1 MVKNKGG
8 GNHKHMARKGFGG
21 GQKMQNKLRI
31 SEDGCEVYA
40 QVEKLLGNGMCYVTC
55 MDNVKRLC
63 VIRGKFRG
71 RGKRENTLVTGT
83 WCLVGRRDYLSEPTG
98 GKFEQSDL
106 LEVYAESDK
115 QRLRA
120 QVPSVDWNKF
130 LANDAINS
138 HNTQS
143 EQQEVE
149 FIDDRQED
157 YKRLMAEQIGVTKKL
172 DLNVGIDS
180 TLEEGEGGNDEVD
193 IDDI

>member
-21 GQKMQNKLRI
+21 SQKMQNKLRI
-31 SEDGCEVYA
+31 SEDECEVYA
-40 QVEKLLGNGMCYVTC
+40 QVEKLLGNGMCYVIC

-71 RGKRENTLVTGT
+71 RGKRDNTLVNGT
-83 WCLVGRRDYLSEPTG
+83 WCLVGRRDYLSGPVE
-98 GKFEQSDL
+98 GKMEQSDL

-120 QVPSVDWNKF
+120 QVPTVDWNKF
-130 LANDAINS
+130 LTNDAINS

-157 YKRLMAEQIGVTKKL
+157 YKRLMAEQIGITKKL
-172 DLNVGIDS
+172 DLSVGKDS
-180 TLEEGEGGNDEVD
+180 SLEEGEGGNDEID

>member
-1 MVKNKGG
+1 MVKNSGG

-21 GQKMQNKLRI
+21 NQKTQNKLRI
-31 SEDGCEVYA
+31 SEDECEVYA
-40 QVEKLLGNGMCYVTC
+40 QVEKLLGNGMCYVEC

-63 VIRGKFRG
+63 IIRGKFRG
-71 RGKRENTLVTGT
+71 RGKRDNTLTNGT
-83 WCLVGRRDYLSEPTG
+83 WCLVGRRDYLSQPAE

-120 QVPSVDWNKF
+120 QVPTVDWNKF
-130 LANDAINS
+130 LSKDAANSFNS
-138 HNTQS
+138 AA
-143 EQQEVE
+143 EQEVE

-157 YKRLMAEQIGVTKKL
+157 YKRLMAEQIGSKKL
-172 DLNVGIDS
+172 DLSV
-180 TLEEGEGGNDEVD
+180 GNDSSSEKDANDEID

>member
-21 GQKMQNKLRI
+21 SQKMQNKLRI
-31 SEDGCEVYA
+31 SEDECEVYA
-40 QVEKLLGNGMCYVTC
+40 QVEKLLGNGMCYVIC

-71 RGKRENTLVTGT
+71 RGKRDNTLVNGT
-83 WCLVGRRDYLSEPTG
+83 WCLVGRRDYLSGPVE
-98 GKFEQSDL
+98 GKMEQSDL

-120 QVPSVDWNKF
+120 QVPTVDWNKF
-130 LANDAINS
+130 LTNDAINS

-157 YKRLMAEQIGVTKKL
+157 YKRLMAEQIGITKKL
-172 DLNVGIDS
+172 DLSVGKDS
-180 TLEEGEGGNDEVD
+180 SSEEGEGGNDEID

>member
-21 GQKMQNKLRI
+21 AQKMQSKLRI
-31 SEDGCEVYA
+31 SEDACEVYA

-71 RGKRENTLVTGT
+71 RGKRDNTLVNGT
-83 WCLVGRRDYLSEPTG
+83 WCLVGLRDYLSGPVE
-98 GKFEQSDL
+98 GKMEQSDL

-120 QVPSVDWNKF
+120 QVPTVDWNKF
-130 LANDAINS
+130 LTNDAINS
-138 HNTQS
+138 HNTAS
-143 EQQEVE
+143 EQEVE

-172 DLNVGIDS
+172 DLAVRNDS
-180 TLEEGEGGNDEVD
+180 SSEEGEGANAEID

>member
-21 GQKMQNKLRI
+21 AQKMQSKLRI
-31 SEDGCEVYA
+31 SEDECEVYA
-40 QVEKLLGNGMCYVTC
+40 QVEKLLGNGMCYVIC
-55 MDNVKRLC
+55 MDNVKRIC

-71 RGKRENTLVTGT
+71 RGKRDNTLVNGT
-83 WCLVGRRDYLSEPTG
+83 WCLVGLRDYLSGPVE
-98 GKFEQSDL
+98 GKMEQSDL

-120 QVPSVDWNKF
+120 QVPTVDWNKF
-130 LANDAINS
+130 LTNDAINS
-138 HNTQS
+138 HNTAS
-143 EQQEVE
+143 EQEVE

-172 DLNVGIDS
+172 DLAVRNDS
-180 TLEEGEGGNDEVD
+180 SSEEGEGANAEID

>member
-8 GNHKHMARKGFGG
+8 GNHKHMARKSFGG
-21 GQKMQNKLRI
+21 GPKMQNKLRI
-31 SEDGCEVYA
+31 SEDECEVYA
-40 QVEKLLGNGMCYVTC
+40 QVEKLLGNGMCYVEC

-63 VIRGKFRG
+63 IIRGKFRG
-71 RGKRENTLVTGT
+71 RGKRDNNLVIGT
-83 WCLVGRRDYLSEPTG
+83 WCLVGRRDYLSQPAE

-120 QVPSVDWNKF
+120 QVPTVDWNKF
-130 LANDAINS
+130 LSKDAANSFNS
-138 HNTQS
+138 AA
-143 EQQEVE
+143 EQEVE

-157 YKRLMAEQIGVTKKL
+157 YKRLMAEQIGSKKL
-172 DLNVGIDS
+172 DLSV
-180 TLEEGEGGNDEVD
+180 GNDSSSEKGANDEID